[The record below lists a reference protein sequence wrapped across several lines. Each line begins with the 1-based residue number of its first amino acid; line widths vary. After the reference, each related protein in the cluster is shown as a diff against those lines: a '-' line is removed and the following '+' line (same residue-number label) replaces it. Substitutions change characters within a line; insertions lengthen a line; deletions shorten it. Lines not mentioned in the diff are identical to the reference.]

1 MRRKYLEKKARK
13 ETPRGAAG
21 SRTAA
26 GPVDAA
32 RQIVESA
39 ILSDQ
44 YKLDVL
50 QMGILPLRDLAEL
63 SRSSWRTSEVPTLPQ
78 SAVDEVPSVARFL
91 SSSREYRKIKLD
103 QSKNQPWLPLRID
116 AADLVPAWSNRE
128 EWVEEVMACLEDFT
142 VSNLLERVVM
152 RRCVPPNVLLAF
164 EPFVIFDRVWSR
176 ETWGVVKDEFRTN
189 VREYFPSVC
198 LVLVLRLS
206 CLLLSCAC
214 LAFVMCFTL

>member
-26 GPVDAA
+26 GLVDAA

-91 SSSREYRKIKLD
+91 SSSRE
-103 QSKNQPWLPLRID
+103 ID
-116 AADLVPAWSNRE
+116 AADLVPAWSNRAE
-128 EWVEEVMACLEDFT
+128 LVEEVMACLEDFT
-142 VSNLLERVVM
+142 GSNLLERVDM
-152 RRCVPPNVLLAF
+152 
-164 EPFVIFDRVWSR
+164 
-176 ETWGVVKDEFRTN
+176 TWRTSSPRFMTRK
-189 VREYFPSVC
+189 VSD
-198 LVLVLRLS
+198 S
-206 CLLLSCAC
+206 
-214 LAFVMCFTL
+214 TL